1 MRLAIADAVS
11 DADLFTLGEACAGLP
26 LITGGSGIALGL
38 PGNFRRA
45 GLLPQRGDAD
55 AVPAVDGPGVVLAG
69 SASRATN
76 GQVARWLEQ
85 GRPALR
91 IDPLALARGE
101 AVADAALDFAASH
114 DEPALVYATSSPD
127 EVKAVQAELGVER
140 AGHLV
145 EQCLAAVAAGLLAR
159 GTRRFVV
166 AGGETSGAVVQAL
179 GVRALRIGAQIAP
192 GVPATVTL
200 GATPLALALKSGNF
214 GGPDFFDEA
223 LRQLGGQ

>member
-1 MRLAIADAVS
+1 M
-11 DADLFTLGEACAGLP
+11 
-26 LITGGSGIALGL
+26 
-38 PGNFRRA
+38 
-45 GLLPQRGDAD
+45 
-55 AVPAVDGPGVVLAG
+55 LAG

-101 AVADAALDFAASH
+101 AVADAALAFATGH
-114 DEPALVYATSSPD
+114 DEPVLIYATSSPD
-127 EVKAVQAELGVER
+127 EVRAVQAELGVER

-145 EQCLAAVAAGLLAR
+145 EQCLATVAAGLLAR

-200 GATPLALALKSGNF
+200 DAKPLALALKSGNF
-214 GGPDFFDEA
+214 GGADFFDEA
-223 LRQLGGQ
+223 LRQLGGQP